1 MDAPLHAPDRVGQP
15 SAGGRGCWVDLFELS
30 HFRGRRRRVFGPT
43 ELRSIRSRFA
53 AWGIGIDSLIVG
65 PSAQVQMYSAQ
76 DIDPPA
82 KVFMPNQVVEDLV
95 ALGVGDEWDSI
106 RVLHAPTALTV
117 TPASSV

>member
-65 PSAQVQMYSAQ
+65 PSAQVQMYAAQ
-76 DIDPPA
+76 DAAA
-82 KVFMPNQVVEDLV
+82 KATSFAPRAQIADLLALGIGDDVDSLRILV
-95 ALGVGDEWDSI
+95 APVAAQE
-106 RVLHAPTALTV
+106 
-117 TPASSV
+117 